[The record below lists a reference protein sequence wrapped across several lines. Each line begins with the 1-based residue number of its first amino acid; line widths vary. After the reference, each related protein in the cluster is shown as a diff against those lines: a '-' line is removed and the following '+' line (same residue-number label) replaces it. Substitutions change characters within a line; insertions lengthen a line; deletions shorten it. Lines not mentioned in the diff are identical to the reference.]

1 MIITNSDTKYSFY
14 NKDISYNAFLRE
26 LIMKILRN
34 WFALF
39 DQGHE
44 QNRKRNVYLL
54 ILFSRNE
61 TTPIAPN
68 KI

>member
-1 MIITNSDTKYSFY
+1 MILSNRLFFSVIIKKFDTKYSFCIL
-14 NKDISYNAFLRE
+14 DICYNAFLRE

-44 QNRKRNVYLL
+44 QYRKRNIYFD
-54 ILFSRNE
+54 IIF
-61 TTPIAPN
+61 
-68 KI
+68 